1 MLTAHPPEALT
12 AMQGHFDLLHTITEH
27 AAAGRALSQVRDA
40 FGGRLP
46 ILAIFRAVLPWVPK
60 IMANTM
66 TIEDWL
72 ALAEAILALIPAPAT
87 APEPQLEA

>member
-1 MLTAHPPEALT
+1 MLTAHPPEAIT
-12 AMQGHFDLLHTITEH
+12 AMQGHFDVLHLMTEH
-27 AAAGRALSQVRDA
+27 TDTARALSRLRDA

-46 ILAIFRAVLPWVPK
+46 ILAIFRTVIPWVPK

-72 ALAEAILALIPAPAT
+72 ALAEAILALIPAPT
-87 APEPQLEA
+87 PVPQVGA